1 MDYVAQMAIS
11 AQSDAPSKTSALNG
25 DYMDPIPPEQLEAEL
40 PVVDDAQ
47 TYLGDLLSRVV
58 QAIYAELLEHSET

>member
-1 MDYVAQMAIS
+1 MDHVAQMATS
-11 AQSDAPSKTSALNG
+11 AQSDAPSKTGALNG
-25 DYMDPIPPEQLEAEL
+25 GYMDLIPLEELEAEL

-47 TYLGDLLSRVV
+47 QYLGDLLSRIV